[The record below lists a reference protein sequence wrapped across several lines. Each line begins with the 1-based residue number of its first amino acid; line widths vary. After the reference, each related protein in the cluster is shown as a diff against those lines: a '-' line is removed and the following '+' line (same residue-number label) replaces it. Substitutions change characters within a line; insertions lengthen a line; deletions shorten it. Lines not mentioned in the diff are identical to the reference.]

1 MGSGFPIRGI
11 LGSMTDTVPAFLN
24 VAHSLSGKRWQARPY
39 DERLAWGLAQGRGLP
54 EIVGRVLAARGVTE
68 EVCDGF
74 LNPTLKAL
82 LPDPSRFKDMD
93 AAAARIARAIQE
105 GEPVAVF
112 GDYDVDG
119 ATSAAVMRRFFR
131 AVGADIRVYVP
142 DRMKEGYGPNAPA
155 LLRLK
160 AEGVRLVVTV
170 DCGVSAFAA
179 LEAAAEAGLDVV
191 VLDHHAAEPRLPPAV
206 ALVNPNRLDEDGT
219 YRTLCAAGVTFLTIV
234 AINRALRAAG
244 FYQAQG
250 RAEPNLLDWLDLVAL
265 GTVCDVV
272 PLTGL
277 NRALV
282 AQGLKVM
289 ARRSNP
295 GLAALADIAGVKDK
309 PDAYHAG
316 YVLGPRVNAGGRVG
330 ASDLGARLLSTDDPI
345 EAMELAQKL
354 EAHNAE
360 RRAVEQGVLDDA
372 LAKLDK
378 HADELAELVFV
389 AGEGWHPGV
398 IGIVASRL
406 KERYSRPTCVIAL
419 EQGADGKVIGKA
431 SGRSVRGVDLGAAV
445 IAARQEGLL
454 LAGGGHRMAAGFTV
468 AGDKMA
474 DLQAFLTGRVAEQ
487 VAAAPL
493 VPTLELDGALAVGAA
508 NSTLVGTLDKLGPFG
523 TGNAEPRFAITD
535 ARVVR
540 ADVVGANHVRCILQ
554 GNDGARLKAIAFRAL
569 DSDLGKALLMGRGSP
584 FHVAGILRID
594 RWNGTEGVQLLID
607 DAAPAQTM

>member
-1 MGSGFPIRGI
+1 
-11 LGSMTDTVPAFLN
+11 MTDAAAAFLN
-24 VAHSLSGKRWQARPY
+24 VARSLSGKRWQARPF
-39 DERLAWGLAQGRGLP
+39 DERQAMALAQGRGLP

-68 EVCDGF
+68 EACDGF
-74 LNPTLKAL
+74 LNPTLKTL
-82 LPDPSRFKDMD
+82 LPDPSRFRDMD
-93 AAAARIARAIQE
+93 IAAERIAGAIRT

-119 ATSAAVMRRFFR
+119 ATSAAVLRRFFR
-131 AVGADIRVYVP
+131 SVGAELRVYVP
-142 DRMKEGYGPNAPA
+142 DRVSEGYGPNAPA

-170 DCGVSAFAA
+170 DCGISAFAA
-179 LEAAAEAGLDVV
+179 LEAAAGAGLDVV

-206 ALVNPNRLDEDGT
+206 AVVNPNRLDEDGA
-219 YRTLCAAGVTFLTIV
+219 YRTLCAAGVTFITIV
-234 AINRALRAAG
+234 AVNRLLRQGG
-244 FYQAQG
+244 FY
-250 RAEPNLLDWLDLVAL
+250 RDRVEPALMDWLDIVAL

-289 ARRSNP
+289 ARRGNP
-295 GLAALADIAGVKDK
+295 GLAALADVAGVKEK
-309 PDAYHAG
+309 PDAYQAG
-316 YVLGPRVNAGGRVG
+316 FVLGPRVNAGGRVG
-330 ASDLGARLLSTDDPI
+330 ASDLGARLLSTDDPL

-354 EAHNAE
+354 EGHNAE
-360 RRAVEQGVLDDA
+360 RRAIEQVVLDDA
-372 LAKLDK
+372 LERVA
-378 HADELAELVFV
+378 AQAGQAAELVFV

-398 IGIVASRL
+398 IGIVAARL
-406 KERYSRPTCVIAL
+406 KERYSRPACVVAL
-419 EQGADGKVIGKA
+419 EETGGVVIGKA

-454 LAGGGHRMAAGFTV
+454 IGGGGHRMAAGFTV
-468 AGDKMA
+468 AGEKLEA
-474 DLQAFLTGRVAEQ
+474 LREFLSARVAEQ

-508 NSTLVGTLDKLGPFG
+508 TPALVETLNRLGPYG
-523 TGNAEPRFAITD
+523 TGNAEPRFALTD

-554 GNDGARLKAIAFRAL
+554 GNDGGRLKAIAFRAL
-569 DSDLGKALLMGRGSP
+569 DGDLGQALLTGRGMP
-584 FHVAGILRID
+584 FHIAGVLRID
-594 RWNGTEGVQLLID
+594 RWNGAEGVQLLID
-607 DAAPAQTM
+607 DAAPARSA

>member
-1 MGSGFPIRGI
+1 
-11 LGSMTDTVPAFLN
+11 MTMTETPPPFLN
-24 VAHSLSGKRWQARPY
+24 VARSLSGKRWQARPC
-39 DERLAWGLAQGRGLP
+39 DERLAWALAQGRGLP

-68 EVCDGF
+68 EACDGF
-74 LNPTLKAL
+74 LAPTLKAL
-82 LPDPSRFKDMD
+82 LPDPSRFRDMD
-93 AAAARIARAIQE
+93 AAAARIARAIRE
-105 GEPVAVF
+105 GERVAVF

-119 ATSAAVMRRFFR
+119 ATSAALLRRFFR
-131 AVGADIRVYVP
+131 ALGTDVRVYVP
-142 DRMKEGYGPNAPA
+142 DRLAEGYGPNAPA

-160 AEGVRLVVTV
+160 AEGIGLVVTV
-170 DCGVSAFAA
+170 DCGVSAFAP

-191 VLDHHAAEPRLPPAV
+191 VLDHHVAEPRLPPAV
-206 ALVNPNRLDEDGT
+206 ALVNPNRLDEDGA
-219 YRTLCAAGVTFLTIV
+219 YRTLCAAGVTFLAVV
-234 AINRALRAAG
+234 AVNRALREAG
-244 FYQAQG
+244 FYRE
-250 RAEPNLLDWLDLVAL
+250 RAEPKLMDWLDLVAL

-295 GLAALADIAGVKDK
+295 GLAALADVAGVKEK

-345 EAMELAQKL
+345 EAMELAHRL

-360 RRAVEQGVLDDA
+360 RRVVEQGVLDDA
-372 LAKLDK
+372 LARVEEQGGD
-378 HADELAELVFV
+378 LAGLVFV

-406 KERYSRPTCVIAL
+406 KERYSRTACVVAL
-419 EQGADGKVIGKA
+419 EAGPDGTVIGKA

-454 LAGGGHRMAAGFTV
+454 IAGGGHRMAAGFTV
-468 AGDKMA
+468 SGPKLDA
-474 DLQAFLTGRVAEQ
+474 LRSFLTGRIADQ
-487 VAAAPL
+487 LAAAPL

-508 NSTLVGTLDKLGPFG
+508 TPALVGTLGRLGPFG
-523 TGNAEPRFAITD
+523 TGNAEPRFALTD

-554 GNDGARLKAIAFRAL
+554 GSDGGRLKAIAFRAL
-569 DSDLGKALLMGRGSP
+569 DSDLGKALLTGRGTP
-584 FHVAGILRID
+584 FHIAGVLRID

-607 DAAPAQTM
+607 DAAPAQTA

>member
-1 MGSGFPIRGI
+1 MASAFPIRGI
-11 LGSMTDTVPAFLN
+11 LGSMTDTVPPFLN

-68 EVCDGF
+68 EACDGF

-93 AAAARIARAIQE
+93 VAAERIARAIMD

-119 ATSAAVMRRFFR
+119 ATSSALLRRFFR
-131 AVGADIRVYVP
+131 SVGADLRIYVP
-142 DRMKEGYGPNAPA
+142 DRMKEGYGPNGPA

-170 DCGVSAFAA
+170 DCGISAFAA
-179 LEAAAEAGLDVV
+179 LDAAAEAGLEVV

-206 ALVNPNRLDEDGT
+206 ALVNPNRLDEDGA
-219 YRTLCAAGVTFLTIV
+219 YRTLCAAGVTFLAVV
-234 AINRALRAAG
+234 AVNRALRGAG
-244 FYQAQG
+244 FYAG
-250 RAEPNLLDWLDLVAL
+250 RNEPNLMEWLDLVAL

-289 ARRSNP
+289 ARRANP
-295 GLAALADIAGVKDK
+295 GLSALSDVAGVKEK

-316 YVLGPRVNAGGRVG
+316 FVLGPRVNAGGRVG
-330 ASDLGARLLSTDDPI
+330 ASDLGARLLSTDDPM

-360 RRAVEQGVLDDA
+360 RRAVEQGVLADA
-372 LAKLDK
+372 MARLEE
-378 HADELAELVFV
+378 HAEELAELVFV

-406 KERYSRPTCVIAL
+406 KERYSRPACVIAL
-419 EQGADGKVIGKA
+419 EEGADGTVIGKA

-454 LAGGGHRMAAGFTV
+454 MAGGGHRMAAGFTV
-468 AGDKMA
+468 AGDKLA
-474 DLQAFLTGRVAEQ
+474 ALQAFLTGRVAEQ

-493 VPTLELDGALAVGAA
+493 VPTLELDGALSVGAA
-508 NSTLVGTLDKLGPFG
+508 NTSLVDRLNQLGPFG
-523 TGNAEPRFAITD
+523 TGNAEPRFAVTD

-554 GNDGARLKAIAFRAL
+554 GGDGARLKAIAFRAL
-569 DSDLGKALLMGRGSP
+569 DSEMGKALLMGRGSP
-584 FHVAGILRID
+584 FHLAGVLRID
-594 RWNGTEGVQLLID
+594 RWNGAEGVQLLID
-607 DAAPAQTM
+607 DAAPSQSM

>member
-1 MGSGFPIRGI
+1 
-11 LGSMTDTVPAFLN
+11 MTEAAAFLN
-24 VAHSLSGKRWQARPY
+24 VANSLSGKRWQARPC
-39 DERLAWGLAQGRGLP
+39 DERQAQALTQGRGLP
-54 EIVGRVLAARGVTE
+54 EIVGRVLAARGVTDE
-68 EVCDGF
+68 TCDTF

-82 LPDPSRFKDMD
+82 LPDPSRFRDMD
-93 AAAARIARAIQE
+93 PAAERIARAIRD

-119 ATSAAVMRRFFR
+119 ATSAALLRRFFR
-131 AVGADIRVYVP
+131 SLGADIRVYVP
-142 DRMKEGYGPNAPA
+142 DRIKEGYGPNAPA

-160 AEGVRLVVTV
+160 GEGVRLVVTV
-170 DCGVSAFAA
+170 DCGISAFAA
-179 LEAAAEAGLDVV
+179 LEAAADAGLDVV

-206 ALVNPNRLDEDGT
+206 ALVNPNRLDEDGA
-219 YRTLCAAGVTFLTIV
+219 YRTLCAAGVTFITIV
-234 AINRALRAAG
+234 AINRALRTTG
-244 FYQAQG
+244 FYRD
-250 RAEPNLLDWLDLVAL
+250 RAEPNLMEWLDIVAL

-289 ARRSNP
+289 ARRANP
-295 GLAALADIAGVKDK
+295 GLAALSDVAGVKEK

-345 EAMELAQKL
+345 EAMELAQRL
-354 EAHNAE
+354 EGHNAE
-360 RRAVEQGVLDDA
+360 RRTIEQAVLDEA
-372 LAKLDK
+372 LERVA
-378 HADELAELVFV
+378 AEAGRATDLVFV
-389 AGEGWHPGV
+389 TGVGWHPGV
-398 IGIVASRL
+398 IGIVAARL
-406 KERYSRPTCVIAL
+406 KERYSRPACVVAL
-419 EQGADGKVIGKA
+419 EETADGTVIGKA

-468 AGDKMA
+468 AGDKIDA
-474 DLQAFLTGRVAEQ
+474 LRDFLHGRISEQ

-493 VPTLELDGALAVGAA
+493 VPTLELDGALSVGGA
-508 NSTLVGTLDKLGPFG
+508 SVGLVTTLDKLGPYG
-523 TGNAEPRFAITD
+523 TGNSEPRFAIAD

-569 DSDLGKALLMGRGSP
+569 DSDMGQALLTGRGTP
-584 FHVAGILRID
+584 FHLAGVLRID
-594 RWNGTEGVQLLID
+594 RWNGSEGVQLLID
-607 DAAPAQTM
+607 DAAPARSA

>member
-1 MGSGFPIRGI
+1 
-11 LGSMTDTVPAFLN
+11 MTEAAAFLN
-24 VAHSLSGKRWQARPY
+24 VATSLSGKRWQARPC
-39 DERLAWGLAQGRGLP
+39 DERQAQALTQGRGLP
-54 EIVGRVLAARGVTE
+54 EIVGRVLAARGVTDE
-68 EVCDGF
+68 TCDSF

-82 LPDPSRFKDMD
+82 LPDPSRFRDMNP
-93 AAAARIARAIQE
+93 AAERIAHAIRD

-119 ATSAAVMRRFFR
+119 ATSAALLRRFFR
-131 AVGADIRVYVP
+131 SLGADIRVYVP
-142 DRMKEGYGPNAPA
+142 DRITEGYGPNAAA

-160 AEGVRLVVTV
+160 GEGVRLVVTV
-170 DCGVSAFAA
+170 DCGISAFAA
-179 LEAAAEAGLDVV
+179 LEAAADAGLEVV

-206 ALVNPNRLDEDGT
+206 ALVNPNRLDEDGA
-219 YRTLCAAGVTFLTIV
+219 YRTLCAAGVTFITIV
-234 AINRALRAAG
+234 AVNRALRQSG
-244 FYQAQG
+244 FYTD
-250 RAEPNLLDWLDLVAL
+250 RAEPNLMEWLDLVAL

-289 ARRSNP
+289 ARRANP
-295 GLAALADIAGVKDK
+295 GLAALSDVAGVKEK

-345 EAMELAQKL
+345 EAMELAQRL
-354 EAHNAE
+354 EGHNAE
-360 RRAVEQGVLDDA
+360 RRTIEQAVLDEA
-372 LAKLDK
+372 LERIA
-378 HADELAELVFV
+378 AEAGRETDLVFV
-389 AGEGWHPGV
+389 TGVGWHPGV
-398 IGIVASRL
+398 IGIVAARL
-406 KERYSRPTCVIAL
+406 KERYSRPACVVAL
-419 EQGADGKVIGKA
+419 EETADGTVIGKA
-431 SGRSVRGVDLGAAV
+431 SGRSVRGVDLGSAV

-468 AGDKMA
+468 AGDKIDA
-474 DLQAFLTGRVAEQ
+474 LRDFLHSRISEQ

-493 VPTLELDGALAVGAA
+493 VPTLELDGALSVGGA
-508 NSTLVGTLDKLGPFG
+508 SVGLVTMLDKLGPYG
-523 TGNAEPRFAITD
+523 TGNSEPRFAIAD

-569 DSDLGKALLMGRGSP
+569 DSDMGQALLTGRGTP
-584 FHVAGILRID
+584 FHLAGVLRID
-594 RWNGTEGVQLLID
+594 RWNGSEGVQLLID
-607 DAAPAQTM
+607 DAAPARSA

>member
-1 MGSGFPIRGI
+1 
-11 LGSMTDTVPAFLN
+11 MTEAAAFLN
-24 VAHSLSGKRWQARPY
+24 VANSLSGKRWQARPC
-39 DERLAWGLAQGRGLP
+39 DERQAQALTQGRGLP
-54 EIVGRVLAARGVTE
+54 EIVGRVLAARGVTDE
-68 EVCDGF
+68 TCDTF

-82 LPDPSRFKDMD
+82 LPDPSRFRDMD
-93 AAAARIARAIQE
+93 PAAERIARAIRD

-119 ATSAAVMRRFFR
+119 ATSAALLRRFFR
-131 AVGADIRVYVP
+131 SLGADIRVYVP
-142 DRMKEGYGPNAPA
+142 DRIKEGYGPNAAA

-160 AEGVRLVVTV
+160 GEGVQLVVTV
-170 DCGVSAFAA
+170 DCGISAFAA
-179 LEAAAEAGLDVV
+179 LETAAEAGLEVV

-206 ALVNPNRLDEDGT
+206 ALVNPNRLDEDGA
-219 YRTLCAAGVTFLTIV
+219 YRTLCAAGVTFITIV
-234 AINRALRAAG
+234 AVNRVLRTTG
-244 FYQAQG
+244 FY
-250 RAEPNLLDWLDLVAL
+250 RDRTEPNLMEWLDIVAL

-289 ARRSNP
+289 ARRANA
-295 GLAALADIAGVKDK
+295 GLAALSDVAGVKEK

-345 EAMELAQKL
+345 EAMELAQRL

-360 RRAVEQGVLDDA
+360 RRAVEQVVLDEA
-372 LAKLDK
+372 LERVA
-378 HADELAELVFV
+378 AEAGRETDLVFV
-389 AGEGWHPGV
+389 TGVGWHPGV
-398 IGIVASRL
+398 IGIVAARL
-406 KERYSRPTCVIAL
+406 KERYSRPACVVAL
-419 EQGADGKVIGKA
+419 EEAADGTVIGKA

-468 AGDKMA
+468 AGDKIDA
-474 DLQAFLTGRVAEQ
+474 LRDFLHGRVSEQ

-493 VPTLELDGALAVGAA
+493 VPTLELDGALSVGGA
-508 NSTLVGTLDKLGPFG
+508 SVGLVTTLDKLGPYG
-523 TGNAEPRFAITD
+523 TGNSEPRFAIAD

-569 DSDLGKALLMGRGSP
+569 DSDMGQALLNGRGTP
-584 FHVAGILRID
+584 FHLAGVLRID
-594 RWNGTEGVQLLID
+594 RWNGSEGVQLLID
-607 DAAPAQTM
+607 DAAPARSA

>member
-1 MGSGFPIRGI
+1 
-11 LGSMTDTVPAFLN
+11 MTEPTAFLN
-24 VAHSLSGKRWQARPY
+24 VANSLSGKRWQARPC
-39 DERLAWGLAQGRGLP
+39 DERQAQALTQGRGLP
-54 EIVGRVLAARGVTE
+54 EIVGRVLAARGVTDE
-68 EVCDGF
+68 TCETF

-82 LPDPSRFKDMD
+82 LPDPSRFRDMD
-93 AAAARIARAIQE
+93 PAAERIARAIRD

-119 ATSAAVMRRFFR
+119 ATSAALLRRFFR
-131 AVGADIRVYVP
+131 ALGADIRVYVP
-142 DRMKEGYGPNAPA
+142 DRIKEGYGPNAAA

-160 AEGVRLVVTV
+160 GEGVRLVVTV
-170 DCGVSAFAA
+170 DCGISAFAA
-179 LEAAAEAGLDVV
+179 LEAAADAGLEVV

-219 YRTLCAAGVTFLTIV
+219 YRTLCAAGVTFITIV
-234 AINRALRAAG
+234 AVNRALRQCG
-244 FYQAQG
+244 FY
-250 RAEPNLLDWLDLVAL
+250 RDRPEPNLMEWLDLVAL

-289 ARRSNP
+289 ARRANP
-295 GLAALADIAGVKDK
+295 GLAALSDVAGVKEK

-345 EAMELAQKL
+345 EAMELAQRL
-354 EAHNAE
+354 EGHNAE
-360 RRAVEQGVLDDA
+360 RRTIEQAVLDEA
-372 LAKLDK
+372 LERVA
-378 HADELAELVFV
+378 AEGGRETDLVFV
-389 AGEGWHPGV
+389 TGVGWHPGV
-398 IGIVASRL
+398 IGIVAARL
-406 KERYSRPTCVIAL
+406 KERYSRPACVVAL
-419 EQGADGKVIGKA
+419 EEAADGTVIGKA
-431 SGRSVRGVDLGAAV
+431 SGRSVRGVDLGSAV

-468 AGDKMA
+468 AGDKIDA
-474 DLQAFLTGRVAEQ
+474 LRDFLHSRISEQ
-487 VAAAPL
+487 VSAAPL
-493 VPTLELDGALAVGAA
+493 VPTLELDGALSVGGA
-508 NSTLVGTLDKLGPFG
+508 SVGLVTMLDKLGPYG
-523 TGNAEPRFAITD
+523 TGNSEPRFAIAD

-569 DSDLGKALLMGRGSP
+569 DSDMGQALLTGRGTP
-584 FHVAGILRID
+584 FHLAGVLRID
-594 RWNGTEGVQLLID
+594 RWNGSEGVQLLID
-607 DAAPAQTM
+607 DAAPARSA